1 VGRGKDQGE
10 GKYCRT
16 KEHRVNEI
24 SKALVKAFASLLH
37 PRTLLLML
45 WPVLIAL
52 VLWLGLA
59 FAFWSESAAW
69 LQLQFEQSAAIGWAI
84 SVWPLALIVTYL
96 AWILLAL
103 LFIPLVLI
111 TAVLIIGVFAMPAM
125 VGLVA
130 ARAYPGLERRQG
142 GTVAGGLWN
151 SVVALAWLA
160 LLVLLSLPLWLFP
173 PLWPVLPI
181 ALFGYLNQRVF
192 RYDALY
198 EHATGWEMETIFRR
212 HRRELLLLGVVVAL
226 FGLIPVLGFL
236 APLYGGLAFIHY
248 CLARLAQLRDEPVAT
263 Q

>member
-1 VGRGKDQGE
+1 MSELPKTLAR
-10 GKYCRT
+10 
-16 KEHRVNEI
+16 
-24 SKALVKAFASLLH
+24 AFASLLH
-37 PRTLLLML
+37 PRMLLMML
-45 WPVLIAL
+45 WPVLL
-52 VLWLGLA
+52 SLLLWLGLA
-59 FAFWSESAAW
+59 LAFWSQAAAR
-69 LQLQFEQSAAIGWAI
+69 LQLEFDQSAAIGWAAG
-84 SVWPLALIVTYL
+84 VWPLSLFAAHL

-130 ARAYPGLERRQG
+130 DSTFPGLERRQG
-142 GTVAGGLWN
+142 GTFAGSLWN
-151 SVVALAWLA
+151 GVMALAWLA

-173 PLWPVLPI
+173 PLWPVLPMV
-181 ALFGYLNQRVF
+181 LFGYLNQRVF

-198 EHATGWEMETIFRR
+198 EHASAVEMETIVRR

-236 APLYGGLAFIHY
+236 APVYGGLAFIHY
-248 CLARLAQLRDEPVAT
+248 CLARLAQLRDQPVAT